1 MKRETKKVAALLA
14 LAVVVSA
21 GVGGVASYH
30 LTMKNNRNYSED
42 ARFDRLFNN
51 ENVYR
56 TSYSVGQEPVDFT
69 EAAEKSVHAVVHI
82 KSVQNSRTKVV
93 QELPDFFD
101 YFFGDGRGRQREVQT
116 PPQVG
121 FGSGVIISDD
131 GYIVTNNHVIDGS
144 DEITITLNDKREF
157 KGTLVG
163 TDPVTD
169 LALVKIDA
177 DGLVPLPVGDS
188 EQLKVGEWVLAV
200 GNPFNLS
207 STVTAGIVSAKARNL
222 GGGGKG
228 VNGSIESYIQTDAAV
243 NRGNSGGALV
253 NTRGELVGINA
264 AIYSPTGVYSGY
276 GFAIPTSIMKKVVA
290 DIKEYGTVQRAML
303 GILGGDNNAELAE
316 EKELG
321 TNSGVYV
328 SEVTEGSSA
337 DEGGMKADDVIVG
350 FNGRKINSMAELQE
364 AVAMLK
370 PGEKVNV
377 EIMRAGKEKTL
388 KITMKNS
395 DGETKV
401 TKKTVSGKTLGA
413 EFEKVSKEQMKRL
426 DIANGLE
433 VKKLGNGRL
442 KSAGIGEGFVIV
454 KANNVL
460 INSESDLAKVIAAAS
475 KSSEKVLFIV
485 GVYPSGRPDYY
496 AVDLS
501 GVN

>member
-30 LTMKNNRNYSED
+30 LTMKNNHNYSED

-101 YFFGDGRGRQREVQT
+101 YYFGDGRGRQREVQT

-200 GNPFNLS
+200 G
-207 STVTAGIVSAKARNL
+207 
-222 GGGGKG
+222 
-228 VNGSIESYIQTDAAV
+228 IQTDAAV

-475 KSSEKVLFIV
+475 KSSEKVLFILFIV